1 MLKNKPLIIGA
12 VTVLALLLAAG
23 IYFFVINDSDAEEK
37 PDNGSQENN
46 QEADNQ
52 EEYQVVEDPEPEFE
66 EEAEKEFVVQ
76 NDNRTLK
83 LENLGFDCQALP
95 FFEGVI
101 DPEAPELFQKYE
113 EKGANSDLSGRN
125 YYTCE
130 NSSNEYIAVDFLALA
145 DADSV
150 EGLFIETICELFGE
164 DGEGAIHLK
173 IREELSKESMVIGS
187 YAYRAYDDLDR
198 LRFEALLDDQ
208 GIEYETYDAPEAS
221 CDNQR

>member
-1 MLKNKPLIIGA
+1 MLLKNKPLMIGA
-12 VTVLALLLAAG
+12 MAVIALLIAG
-23 IYFFVINDSDAEEK
+23 AVYFFVIKDSDSEEK
-37 PDNGSQENN
+37 SDNGSQENN

-52 EEYQVVEDPEPEFE
+52 VVEEPEFE
-66 EEAEKEFVVQ
+66 AEADREFVEFVVQ

-101 DPEAPELFQKYE
+101 DPEAPELFQKFE
-113 EKGANSDLSGRN
+113 EKGANSNLSDTN

-130 NSSNEYIAVDFLALA
+130 NSNNEYIAVDFLALA

-150 EGLFIETICELFGE
+150 ESLMIETICELFGE
-164 DGEGAIHLK
+164 DGEGATHLK
-173 IREELSKESMVIGS
+173 IREELSKEYMVIGS
-187 YAYRAYDDLDR
+187 YVYRVHDDSDR

-208 GIEYETYDAPEAS
+208 EIEYEAYDAPEAS
-221 CDNQR
+221 CDN